1 MSNNVI
7 KTAFSSGEL
16 STAFNARVDL
26 PAYRMGAA
34 LMRNFY
40 VDYKGG
46 TSNRPGT
53 EFGVR
58 ARYSNKPTRL
68 IPFEFS
74 SLQNYILEFG
84 DYYLRII
91 YDNGHVLENAKTVT
105 GYTNAVPGVF
115 TVPGSGFVNG
125 DQVVVTTDTVDNPL
139 NNQNYFVANIAGN
152 DFELKDWNGNLVNT
166 AGFPS
171 FSAATM
177 SRVYTVASP
186 YAAADLALLKFV
198 QSADVMTLTHPSYPP
213 YNLSRLG
220 VLNWAFAAITIG
232 AAILPPAV
240 MLAVANPSTPGTA
253 GYAYVV
259 TSVNDKGEESVAS
272 APFFLDLAINIQSA
286 SGAILLSWGTVFG
299 AVAYNVYKALINP
312 QGSVAPGSQFGYM
325 GTFTGTSAVDGN
337 IVPDFTISPPIARNP
352 FTGNNP
358 ATVTYFQQRRVFA
371 GSLSQPQ
378 TFWMSR
384 PGQFENFDISSPVV
398 ASDALT
404 GTLVSRQVN
413 QIKHM
418 IAMPG
423 GLIVLTSGGAWQI
436 SGGTSNAPVTPFS
449 IVATPQAYNGCSD
462 VAPIPVNYDIIFV
475 QQKGTVVRDLSYDF
489 YKNIYTGA
497 DISIFADHLFAG
509 YSIVDWAYAEE
520 PHKIIWVVRDDGK
533 FLSLTYLSAQNSNPA
548 DPGSKISGWAQHW
561 TQGRV
566 KSIATIQEGLENAV
580 YMVVERYLQGQSVAC
595 IERMHSRLMPYGA
608 EDAWFVDSGLQ
619 TEQFFPA
626 GVLTAAAADGDG
638 VVLTSLSQVF
648 APDSVGKVIRTGGGI
663 AIVTEYLTNFT
674 VKVNFR
680 QPITNVDPVTGYVW
694 PQPAGT
700 WTMDEEISVVYGLTH
715 LEGQIVQILADG
727 NVLAPQVVYNGRVT
741 IDPPAS
747 KITIGL
753 QYIAQLQTLDLD
765 VGEPTIQGKRK
776 KIAALT
782 TRVDKTRGIEM
793 GSTFATLRPYK
804 DRNIYLA
811 GKPIPLATE
820 DQRLVMDPSWN
831 VDGRICIQQSQP
843 LPATIL
849 GVIPEIV
856 VGDT

>member
-34 LMRNFY
+34 LMQNFY

-139 NNQNYFVANIAGN
+139 NNQNYFVANIAGD
-152 DFELKDWNGNLVNT
+152 DFELRDWNGNLVNT
-166 AGFPS
+166 AGFPA

-220 VLNWAFAAITIG
+220 VLNWAFTAITIG
-232 AAILPPAV
+232 AAISPPAV
-240 MLAVANPSTPGTA
+240 VLAVANPPTPGTA

-436 SGGTSNAPVTPFS
+436 SGGTPNAPVTPFS

-520 PHKIIWVVRDDGK
+520 PQKIIWVVRDDGK

-626 GVLTAAAADGDG
+626 GILTAAAADGDG

-648 APDSVGKVIRTGGGI
+648 ALDSVGKVIRAGGGI
-663 AIVTEYLTNFT
+663 AVVMEYLTNFT

-700 WTMDEEISVVYGLTH
+700 WTMDEEVSVVYGLAH
-715 LEGQIVQILADG
+715 LEGQTVQILADG

-765 VGEPTIQGKRK
+765 VGDPTIQGKRK

-843 LPATIL
+843 LPVTVL